1 MATLQEHQ
9 AKLQAK
15 LEELLGSKNVYYQAP
30 GRMNYPAIKYEI
42 DDIENTHANNWTYRV
57 SRRYKVTVI
66 DRLPD
71 NPVIEKLL
79 KLPMCSY
86 DRHYVSD
93 NLNHD
98 VLTLYY

>member
-1 MATLQEHQ
+1 MATQEALQK
-9 AKLQAK
+9 KLK
-15 LEELLGSKNVYYQAP
+15 EMFDGGNVYYQPP
-30 GRMNYPAIKYEI
+30 GRMDYPAIRYEI
-42 DDIENTHANNWTYRV
+42 DDIENTHANNLTYRV

-79 KLPMCSY
+79 REMPMCSY

>member
-1 MATLQEHQ
+1 MGTRQELQ
-9 AKLQAK
+9 KV
-15 LEELLGSKNVYYQAP
+15 LEDLLGSKNVYYQAP
-30 GRMNYPAIKYEI
+30 SRMNYPAIKYEI
-42 DDIENTHANNWTYRV
+42 DDIETTHANNKTYRM

-66 DRLPD
+66 DRYPD

-79 KLPMCSY
+79 NLPMCSY
-86 DRHYVSD
+86 DRPYVAD

>member
-1 MATLQEHQ
+1 MGTQQELQ
-9 AKLQAK
+9 KV
-15 LEELLGSKNVYYQAP
+15 LEDLLGSKNVYYQAP
-30 GRMNYPAIKYEI
+30 SRMNYPAIKYEI
-42 DDIENTHANNWTYRV
+42 DDIETTHANNKTYRV

-66 DRLPD
+66 DRYPD

-79 KLPMCSY
+79 NLPMCSY
-86 DRHYVSD
+86 DRHYVAD